1 MPPGGAI
8 GETKSLEM
16 LAQHVAVE
24 DGSPKHCQFNYRES
38 KQCTY
43 PSDDDG
49 DFLIVLLFA
58 EPNCGVFNCKWICS
72 HSSDNNNIDLSY
84 FGN

>member
-1 MPPGGAI
+1 MMPPGGAI
-8 GETKSLEM
+8 GETKSLEI

-24 DGSPKHCQFNYRES
+24 DGSPKHCQLQGIE
-38 KQCTY
+38 TMY

-58 EPNCGVFNCKWICS
+58 ILWC
-72 HSSDNNNIDLSY
+72 LQL
-84 FGN
+84 